1 VEWSVGLVCGVSS
14 GVGWLIG
21 LIRACWSKST
31 ASSSVASS
39 GTSYLCIDAFGCASV
54 ATSFGNNTWCQ
65 TPSYSHTI
73 IVLLFSSRSSLSQNI
88 WRGVRSW
95 LSGSLAGRIRILVLR
110 RPFSRSSFD
119 GCTNF
124 LVALPLPLLLS
135 LRLLAVF
142 DKKVESNVTAAPDE
156 TLRLCVKERRAKS
169 LAT

>member
-1 VEWSVGLVCGVSS
+1 MGLVCGVSS

-21 LIRACWSKST
+21 LIRACWSRST

-54 ATSFGNNTWCQ
+54 ATLLGNSTWCQ

-73 IVLLFSSRSSLSQNI
+73 IALLFSSRSSLSQNI
-88 WRGVRSW
+88 WSGVHSW
-95 LSGSLAGRIRILVLR
+95 LSGLLAGRICILVLR
-110 RPFSRSSFD
+110 RPFNRSLFD

-135 LRLLAVF
+135 LQLLAIF
-142 DKKVESNVTAAPDE
+142 DKKVESNVTAASDE
-156 TLRLCVKERRAKS
+156 TLRLWVNER
-169 LAT
+169 